1 MVDSSGG
8 DSTEL
13 QTVDIGSVELDIFA
27 LAKRNKRKVTFVT
40 ITKRLLEQPLQNLPQ
55 ISDGVLTSFLER
67 IWQTQRDYNVSYH
80 NEMHNLDV
88 AQMTHILLNT
98 GTDCIS
104 VQLRLSPLEQF
115 AAIIASVC
123 HDFAHDGFNNG
134 YHVNTQSPRFQEHGS
149 IGVQEKF
156 HFAES
161 FKVVEQMQLLAGL
174 APEQQVLFKK
184 RMQQCIYSTDMSR
197 HVKDLNE
204 VKALLEQIP
213 EGTPILP
220 LGLEEAEQEN
230 RKSKFLELV
239 VHASDISFLSR
250 PR

>member
-1 MVDSSGG
+1 MVRIGQAEENIDSS
-8 DSTEL
+8 EL
-13 QTVDIGSVELDIFA
+13 ETVDIESIDLDIFA
-27 LAKRNKRKVTFVT
+27 LSKRCSRKQTFVR
-40 ITKRLLEQPLQNLPQ
+40 ITQRLVADQLQVLPV
-55 ISDGVLTSFLER
+55 SVATLKTFLETV
-67 IWQTQRDYNVSYH
+67 WQSYRGYNVSYH

-213 EGTPILP
+213 EGNPT
-220 LGLEEAEQEN
+220 GLDRLA
-230 RKSKFLELV
+230 
-239 VHASDISFLSR
+239 
-250 PR
+250 